1 MSNLLD
7 NQDNIGSEPV
17 VVQDAPVAAPEET
30 TPAPEAVEPVAEP
43 TPEPVVEFTPAP
55 VVEPVVE
62 PTPEPVKVQEP
73 VSGDIRIIF
82 SKKSIGTEIKKGYNK
97 VSESKAKELM
107 SRYNFVRFARDEE
120 IRNYPF

>member
-30 TPAPEAVEPVAEP
+30 TPAPEAVEPV
-43 TPEPVVEFTPAP
+43 VEFTPAP

-62 PTPEPVKVQEP
+62 STPEPVKVQEP